1 MPLTIIYT
9 DSQGREWR
17 YLDGTSRVKCYPEAE
32 GKQAVDEVNVWDH
45 ARGRLDFDPFHPTGL
60 RDRVLRHLR
69 EQEEYAEASHEAVP
83 PRRDG
88 RVYRSDGAGCVERVH
103 PSELAWEERY
113 G

>member
-1 MPLTIIYT
+1 MPLTLIYT

-17 YLDGTSRVKCYPEAE
+17 YKRGTSRIRCYLGPDGEKAI
-32 GKQAVDEVNVWDH
+32 DEVNIWDH
-45 ARGRLDFDPFHPTGL
+45 ARGKPDFDCDEQTGL

-69 EQEEYAEASHEAVP
+69 EAEEEAEASHEAVP
-83 PRRDG
+83 PPRAVRRADG
-88 RVYRSDGAGCVERVH
+88 LGCVERVH

>member
-1 MPLTIIYT
+1 MPLTIVYT

-17 YLDGTSRVKCYPEAE
+17 YVDGTSRIRCYPGPDAKEAI
-32 GKQAVDEVNVWDH
+32 DEINVWDH
-45 ARGRLDFDPFHPTGL
+45 ARGRPDFDPHEQTGV

-69 EQEEYAEASHEAVP
+69 EEEERAEPAPKPADS
-83 PRRDG
+83 G
-88 RVYRSDGAGCVERVH
+88 KVYRSDGLGCVERVH